1 MPKNADEMLAVAA
14 SRAEKL
20 AAPGLNP
27 HPRRKVA
34 VLTCMDTRID
44 PFPMLGLERG
54 DAHIIRNAGGLVTDD
69 AIRSLSASQR
79 LLGTE
84 EIVVVMHHGCGLQG
98 ASEDEYAEA
107 LAADGALPTWRLGAF
122 DDVDA
127 ALHRSL
133 ARLHSS
139 PELPFRDHIR
149 GFVFDPETGELREV
163 LDQSG
168 PDSGPGAGLRK
179 IVSPTSRDTNPAT

>member
-1 MPKNADEMLAVAA
+1 MPKNADEMLKLAH
-14 SRAEKL
+14 SRADEL

-27 HPRRKVA
+27 RPRRNVA

-44 PFPMLGLERG
+44 PLSMLGLERG

-84 EIVVVMHHGCGLQG
+84 EIVVVMHKGCGLHQ
-98 ASEDEYAEA
+98 ASEDEFAAA
-107 LAADGALPTWRLGAF
+107 LAADGASPNWRLGAF
-122 DDVDA
+122 EDVDA

-133 ARLHSS
+133 ARLHAS
-139 PELPFRDHIR
+139 PELPSRDHIR

-163 LDQSG
+163 LDQSE
-168 PDSGPGAGLRK
+168 PE
-179 IVSPTSRDTNPAT
+179 